1 MIRRPPRST
10 RTDTLFPYTTLFRSP
25 ARARHARQPDEVARI
40 LRRIAHLV
48 RVIIVEHADRHID
61 ARGLE
66 PSRVRL
72 RLTELFEARGQ
83 IGERRDEH
91 RHLGRRDPARDD
103 PAFGRAD
110 EPASRPDDR
119 RVGKECGRTCR
130 SGWAPYPKK

>member
-1 MIRRPPRST
+1 MRISAWCSSVCSSAFAVAGPARAQRPDAALHADGARGYAADRGEGLIPAQ
-10 RTDTLFPYTTLFRSP
+10 P

-72 RLTELFEARGQ
+72 RRTEL
-83 IGERRDEH
+83 
-91 RHLGRRDPARDD
+91 L
-103 PAFGRAD
+103 
-110 EPASRPDDR
+110 DR
-119 RVGKECGRTCR
+119 KSTRLN
-130 SGWAPYPKK
+130 SSH